1 MPSFLLFLGLAAV
14 LAARPRARLSPDEI
28 AEQLRNSTVR
38 HLFQQVGPQSHAMRL
53 PFEFMPSSRQ
63 RRLATSNWTDIVGRL
78 GRGAPPTTGK
88 LRALCLIAGKQPH
101 NNNKCLARLNPAS
114 PPRAPAQLSLATLA
128 HPTFC
133 MQTTSVQRYAG
144 ERPLACPCQWPRVF
158 CTG

>member
-78 GRGAPPTTGK
+78 GRGAP
-88 LRALCLIAGKQPH
+88 LREHSADCHLDLTVKVDWHPRGISHTSKAAELPSAAQSASSPAAAG
-101 NNNKCLARLNPAS
+101 
-114 PPRAPAQLSLATLA
+114 RAVA
-128 HPTFC
+128 
-133 MQTTSVQRYAG
+133 
-144 ERPLACPCQWPRVF
+144 
-158 CTG
+158 